1 MASPAVG
8 ERIDDNVDLHVRVV
22 TPKRGVVRRLADV
35 LAARELLVALVKKE
49 LKVKYKDSTLGFLW
63 SMLNPALY
71 LVVFYLVFSL
81 FLKNGIPL
89 FPIWLLCGLLVW
101 NFFSVVLSSATSTM
115 VANAAL
121 VKKVSFPRE
130 VLPLAAVG
138 AGMVHFCLQAL
149 VMLGALLAFRHRI
162 DTSYLWLVP
171 VALVYLVLLSSALAV
186 ALSAM
191 NVYVR
196 DLQHLLELVLL
207 AWFWM
212 TPIVYPYFQIV
223 PDLLQ
228 RGLPSWAFLANPV
241 TPVVLVFQRCLY
253 GTSIV
258 NETAET
264 PLTLLPDWSP
274 TTMAIPLLIG
284 IVASTALLGAA
295 VHLFGRLETNFAE
308 EM

>member
-1 MASPAVG
+1 MAAPAVG
-8 ERIDDNVDLHVRVV
+8 DVADDPVDLHVRVV

-35 LAARELLVALVKKE
+35 YAARELLVALVRKE
-49 LKVKYKDSTLGFLW
+49 LKVKYKDSTLGFVW

-101 NFFSVVLSSATSTM
+101 NFFSIVLSSATSTM

-171 VALVYLVLLSSALAV
+171 IALVYLVLLSSALAV

-223 PDLLQ
+223 PNLID
-228 RGLPSWAFLANPV
+228 RGLPSWAFLVNPI

-253 GTSIV
+253 GTPVV
-258 NETAET
+258 NLSDPE
-264 PLTLLPDWSP
+264 PLVLLPAWGP
-274 TTMAIPLLIG
+274 GTMLLPLLVG
-284 IVASTALLGAA
+284 ILASTALLGAA
-295 VHLFGRLETNFAE
+295 IHLFGRLEANFAE